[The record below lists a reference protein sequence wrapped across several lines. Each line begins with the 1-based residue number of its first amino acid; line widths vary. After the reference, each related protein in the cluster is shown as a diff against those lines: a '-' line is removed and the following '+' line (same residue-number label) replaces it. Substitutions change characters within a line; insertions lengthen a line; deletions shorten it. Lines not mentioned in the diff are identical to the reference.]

1 MGMMV
6 VVRKSL
12 LEYEMSESRKRNL
25 MSGLIDTVL
34 FIVFLVLTD
43 PQSTGITTHEWV
55 GLGVGLLVAVHL
67 VRNWAWLVSTF
78 HRLSQGQTIT
88 SKLSVVLNI
97 GLFVVFGLLVYTGV
111 AISQQALPALGVV
124 AFDNRSLREVHGLL
138 SNLTIGL
145 IGAHAALHWNWIV
158 GLFRGRKSTATV
170 EVLS

>member
-1 MGMMV
+1 MMM

-67 VRNWAWLVSTF
+67 VRNWAWLVSTLS
-78 HRLSQGQTIT
+78 RLSQGQTIT

-97 GLFVVFGLLVYTGV
+97 TLFVVFGLLVYTGI
-111 AISQQALPALGVV
+111 AISQKALPALGVV
-124 AFDNRSLREVHGLL
+124 AFDNHSLRGVHGLL

>member
-1 MGMMV
+1 
-6 VVRKSL
+6 
-12 LEYEMSESRKRNL
+12 MSESRKRTM

-34 FIVFLVLTD
+34 FVVFLVLTD

-78 HRLSQGQTIT
+78 SRLSQGQTIT

-111 AISQQALPALGVV
+111 AISQKALPALEVV
-124 AFDNRSLREVHGLL
+124 TFDNRSLRGVHGLL
-138 SNLTIGL
+138 SNVIVGL
-145 IGAHAALHWNWIV
+145 IAAHAALHWNWIV
-158 GLFRGRKSTATV
+158 GLFRGRQSTVAV

>member
-1 MGMMV
+1 
-6 VVRKSL
+6 
-12 LEYEMSESRKRNL
+12 MSESRKRSL

-78 HRLSQGQTIT
+78 SRLSQGQTIT

-97 GLFVVFGLLVYTGV
+97 ALFVVFGLLVYTGV
-111 AISQQALPALGVV
+111 AISQKALPALGVV
-124 AFDNRSLREVHGLL
+124 AFDNHSLRSVHGLL
-138 SNLTIGL
+138 SNLTLGL
-145 IGAHAALHWNWIV
+145 IGAHVALHWNWIV

>member
-1 MGMMV
+1 
-6 VVRKSL
+6 
-12 LEYEMSESRKRNL
+12 MSESRKRSL

-43 PQSTGITTHEWV
+43 PQSTGITTNEWV

-78 HRLSQGQTIT
+78 SRLSQGQTIT

-97 GLFVVFGLLVYTGV
+97 ALFVVFGLLVYTGV
-111 AISQQALPALGVV
+111 AISQKALPALGVV

>member
-12 LEYEMSESRKRNL
+12 LEYEMSESRKRSL

-34 FIVFLVLTD
+34 FVVFLLLTD

-78 HRLSQGQTIT
+78 SRLSQGQTIT